1 MCQNETH
8 TSDIS
13 RRSAL
18 GAIGLGL
25 GALAL
30 GAETLAPAPAEA
42 ATGGYRWSGR
52 VLSMDSRV
60 NLRSG
65 PGINYRMVGSAR
77 PNQLLHGTVHG
88 SWLQTTNNR
97 WINTDLLTGISTATG
112 VNGRMSTS
120 ARTAWLRP
128 ISHALNSP
136 WRGAPGY
143 SPATTRYLRPQAL
156 GYLMQLDTAFWRKFG
171 HHLQIDLAY
180 RPISEQRYWFNRLGY
195 PAAALPG
202 HSNHGLGLAIDL
214 WENSASPYR
223 FGQPAY
229 KWLMANAPR
238 YGWYQPTW
246 LRQHG
251 VNPEYWHFQFVG

>member
-1 MCQNETH
+1 MCQNEIH
-8 TSDIS
+8 TSNFS
-13 RRSAL
+13 RRGVL
-18 GAIGLGL
+18 GMLGVSL

-30 GAETLAPAPAEA
+30 GVEVIDPTPAQA
-42 ATGGYRWSGR
+42 ATGGRAYSGR

-65 PGINYRMVGSAR
+65 PGVNYRAVGSAT
-77 PNQLLHGTVHG
+77 PNQLLRGTVHG
-88 SWLQTTNNR
+88 SWLQTSAG
-97 WINTDLLTGISTATG
+97 WINIDLLTASSTATG
-112 VNGRMSTS
+112 VNGRLSTNRS
-120 ARTAWLRP
+120 TGWLRP
-128 ISHALNSP
+128 IDHSLNSS
-136 WRGAPGY
+136 WHGAPGY
-143 SPATTRYLRPQAL
+143 SPNTTRFLRPRAL
-156 GYLMQLDTAFWRKFG
+156 GYLMQLDTAFKSKFG

-180 RPISEQRYWFNRLGY
+180 RPMSEQRYWFNKLGY
-195 PAAALPG
+195 PAAARPG
-202 HSNHGLGLAIDL
+202 HSNHGLGLAVDL

-229 KWLMANAPR
+229 NWLMTNAPR